1 MIKSLGEVEEQREGK
16 ENKHLS
22 NENSLKKQKKEKR
35 QLVKKKKRREMCYV
49 YRHFPINVNDSSPE
63 ETTGKEN

>member
-1 MIKSLGEVEEQREGK
+1 MMKSLGEVEEQREGK

-35 QLVKKKKRREMCYV
+35 QLVKKKKKEG
-49 YRHFPINVNDSSPE
+49 NVLCIQTFSH
-63 ETTGKEN
+63 KC